1 MSTLKVNT
9 IQNVS
14 GASSSTP
21 EQIEQGR
28 AKAWVAFD
36 GTTNTGGNCTMYDSF
51 NVSSVADNGTG
62 AYTVNF
68 STAMANANYCAQVSA
83 GNNAQ
88 NSLGAWNTIYDDT
101 TTLAGSCRLAI
112 YSNTG
117 SSQDNDQVFFVAY
130 GDA

>member
-51 NVSSVADNGTG
+51 NVSSVADNSTG
-62 AYTVNF
+62 NYTVNF
-68 STAMANANYCAQVSA
+68 TTAMANANYCAHVSA
-83 GNNAQ
+83 GNNAA
-88 NSLGAWNTIYDDT
+88 NSKGAWNTIYDDAD
-101 TTLAGSCRLAI
+101 TLVGSCRLAL
-112 YSNTG
+112 YTSSG
-117 SSQDNDQVFFVAY
+117 SPQDNEQVFFVVY
-130 GDA
+130 GDV